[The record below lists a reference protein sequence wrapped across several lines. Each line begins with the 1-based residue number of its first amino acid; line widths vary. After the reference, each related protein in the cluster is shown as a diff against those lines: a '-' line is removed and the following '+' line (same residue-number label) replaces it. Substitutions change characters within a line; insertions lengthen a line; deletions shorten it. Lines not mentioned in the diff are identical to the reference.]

1 MLFVLVLRERKEKIG
16 RLFMKKTLKKIA
28 MILILV
34 MLCNM
39 FTSCGEMIMAVITG
53 IGYLLIGSMV
63 VGGVVGLIYVI
74 YEGVTV
80 KKRGPRRTNPYLFE
94 NSTFTTTLSSLSEEE
109 LGSLK
114 ETLQSLPKKE
124 LNSFI
129 GRLNSLSEEESV
141 SLMDSINSFSV
152 QELAAIVETFNSM
165 SETERISSIKSANS
179 LPKTVSLANIVR
191 NIEVDVSGEKAYDKQ
206 RFQY

>member
-1 MLFVLVLRERKEKIG
+1 
-16 RLFMKKTLKKIA
+16 MKKTIKKIA
-28 MILILV
+28 MILIIV

-39 FTSCGEMIMAVITG
+39 FTGCAGMIMAFFTT
-53 IGYLLIGSMV
+53 IGYLLIGSIV
-63 VGGVVGLIYVI
+63 VGAVAGTTYAI
-74 YEGVTV
+74 YESVAV

-129 GRLNSLSEEESV
+129 GRLNSLSEKESV

-165 SETERISSIKSANS
+165 SETERVSSIKSANS

-191 NIEVDVSGEKAYDKQ
+191 NIEVDVSRKKAYEGQ